1 MTAMYRSNRP
11 ARSVG
16 STKKHVHVYQKYNHG
31 PKARHSGRHQH
42 ELGRLAKSAS
52 ELHGKWNGSDTHY
65 RKLEQIAADAER
77 IHAKLARDE

>member
-1 MTAMYRSNRP
+1 MPPMFKSSRP

-16 STKKHVHVYQKYNHG
+16 ATKNQFVYRKYNHAA
-31 PKARHSGRHQH
+31 KAQPSSRHQH

-65 RKLEQIAADAER
+65 RKPEQIAADAER